1 MTDVD
6 RVPPITASAAPE
18 AIRMPSPSVWP
29 MITAFGLTL
38 LFAGLVTH
46 AAVSIVGLVLALRGA
61 AGWWTDVLPHERHHE
76 VAVSAQE
83 AWPHIPVSRLRVEYL
98 TAGQEDHRVRIPAEI
113 HPYSS
118 GLRGGAVGAVAM
130 AIVAVTYGVIG
141 HGSVWYVVNLL
152 AAGVVPSLAAAD
164 MEQLRA
170 FSSIGLVVGTVMH
183 ATISAL
189 VGVLYAV
196 LLPMFP
202 HRAGLWSGLVTPIL
216 WSGLIKA
223 SLDVVNPTL
232 NTHIDWTWFVASQIA
247 FGLACGF
254 VVAHSASIET
264 RQSWSWENRAGLE
277 GPRGPGER

>member
-1 MTDVD
+1 MTATEGGRHVAASGS
-6 RVPPITASAAPE
+6 PEPIHLPA
-18 AIRMPSPSVWP
+18 PSVWP

-46 AAVSIVGLVLALRGA
+46 AAVSIVGLVLAVRAA
-61 AGWWTDVLPHERHHE
+61 AGWWTDVLPLERHHE
-76 VAVSAQE
+76 ITISARD
-83 AWPHIPVSRLRVEYL
+83 AWPHIPASPRQVEYL
-98 TAGQEDHRVRIPAEI
+98 TAGEESHRVRIPAEI

-118 GLRGGAVGAVAM
+118 GLKGGAVGAIAM
-130 AIVAVTYGVIG
+130 AIVAVAYGLIR
-141 HGSVWYVVNLL
+141 HRSLWYVVNLL

-164 MEQLRA
+164 VDQLRA
-170 FSSIGLVVGTVMH
+170 FSSVGLAVGIVMH
-183 ATISAL
+183 AVISGL
-189 VGVLYAV
+189 VGLLYAV

-202 HRAGLWSGLVTPIL
+202 RRAGVWSGLVTPVL

-254 VVAHSASIET
+254 VVAHTASIET
-264 RQSWSWENRAGLE
+264 MQTWSWENRAGLE
-277 GPRGPGER
+277 GRRGPGER